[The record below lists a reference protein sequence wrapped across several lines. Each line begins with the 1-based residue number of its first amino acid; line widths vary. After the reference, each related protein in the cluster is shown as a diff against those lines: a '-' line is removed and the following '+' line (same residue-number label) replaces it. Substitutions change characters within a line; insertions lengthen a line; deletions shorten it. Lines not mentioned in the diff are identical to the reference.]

1 MNAGEMMGLFTED
14 VGHGKNTSASYLLSV
29 KCPWEIDLGL
39 LQGSGKPL

>member
-29 KCPWEIDLGL
+29 KCPWEIRGMVSREHLDV
-39 LQGSGKPL
+39 